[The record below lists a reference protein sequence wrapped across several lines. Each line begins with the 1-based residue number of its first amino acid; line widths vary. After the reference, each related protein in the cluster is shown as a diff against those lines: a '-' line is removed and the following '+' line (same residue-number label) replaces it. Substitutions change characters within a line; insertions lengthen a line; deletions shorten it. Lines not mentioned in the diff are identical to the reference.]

1 MVIMFDL
8 HEKRRMRSWLYSKV
22 TIGVVLILCL
32 LMAGSV
38 YKRYQVEREMA
49 ERRAETEAS
58 LNALEDR
65 AAAIQE
71 KVDTLENQ
79 RGLEAEIRD
88 RFDVAREGEQV
99 VIILDSEEEVQESA
113 PVVPVEEKPWYKFW

>member
-1 MVIMFDL
+1 
-8 HEKRRMRSWLYSKV
+8 MRNWLYSKV
-22 TIGVVLILCL
+22 TIGVILILCL

-38 YKRYQVEREMA
+38 YKRYQVERQMA
-49 ERRAETEAS
+49 ERRAETEQA
-58 LNALEDR
+58 LEALEDR
-65 AAAIQE
+65 ATIIEE
-71 KVDTLENQ
+71 KVGNLENQ

-99 VIILDSEEEVQESA
+99 VIILDNEEIIEEST